1 MATMRCLSDGMSGV
15 TRRLAGGSVTTQPDT
30 ASPGVSQPGC
40 DVGIIKLLT
49 SEWTLGDAPHY
60 AGWHCSWCYPPEG
73 IKTKLQSAQRHDQ
86 PRWGDYPDKLD
97 LQYLAGLVRT
107 GQWFDGTHPFISVS
121 RRTTPAELY
130 APPYFLNNEDKFEY
144 LLVPPGDQ
152 L

>member
-1 MATMRCLSDGMSGV
+1 MENDTCPYSFLPSLEWKFPFIFYIFYFDGS
-15 TRRLAGGSVTTQPDT
+15 
-30 ASPGVSQPGC
+30 
-40 DVGIIKLLT
+40 
-49 SEWTLGDAPHY
+49 
-60 AGWHCSWCYPPEG
+60 PEG